1 METTILTELAAI
13 RAEHKSI
20 LKLLRKIRSTQED
33 PTGEKAAEK
42 AKNNG
47 FNRAT
52 EITPELRAFLELE
65 PDEKISRSAVM
76 KRIHAYISSNN
87 LQHPDNGRIII
98 LDNKLTELIQ
108 PPDGVEVTYL
118 NLQTHLSKHYIKPPP
133 KEKAPRKKKEPAAAP
148 AEPAPVTEE
157 PVAEEPAPKKK
168 VVRKA
173 KA

>member
-1 METTILTELAAI
+1 MESTNILTELAAI
-13 RAEHKSI
+13 RAENKSI

-47 FNRAT
+47 FNRLT
-52 EITPELRAFLELE
+52 EITPEFRKFLGLE
-65 PDEKISRSAVM
+65 PEEKISRSAAM
-76 KRIHAYISSNN
+76 KRIHEYISANK
-87 LQHPDNGRIII
+87 LQHPENGRIII
-98 LDNKLTELIQ
+98 LDTKLTELIQ

-118 NLQTHLSKHYIKPPP
+118 NLQSHLSKHYIKPPP
-133 KEKAPRKKKEPAAAP
+133 KEKAPRKKKEP
-148 AEPAPVTEE
+148 EPE
-157 PVAEEPAPKKK
+157 PVAEPEEPAPKKK

>member
-1 METTILTELAAI
+1 MEPTTDVLTELAAI
-13 RAEHKSI
+13 RSENKSI

-47 FNRAT
+47 FNRLT
-52 EITPELRAFLELE
+52 EITPKFREFLGLE
-65 PDEKISRSAVM
+65 PDVKISRSAAM
-76 KRIHAYISSNN
+76 KRVHEYISTNN

-98 LDNKLTELIQ
+98 LDNKLTDLIA

-133 KEKAPRKKKEPAAAP
+133 KEKVPRKKKDSPAAAAP
-148 AEPAPVTEE
+148 EPVEATEE
-157 PVAEEPAPKKK
+157 PEVPKKK